1 LKTFAVGPTRYKSK
15 KSLRERRHAANLRGR
30 AIQNEYA
37 RKARAVD
44 QKWCGTPAGTQGP
57 IEQRLL
63 QFGPVFGLT
72 LGGFGE
78 VNDNMD
84 VLVSRCATR
93 AAESKWRLMGANNL
107 AEAKQTFKARIR
119 RSIGVEGARGLARL
133 RLANLVEVHTF
144 NRGPSACVLRQREKA
159 FYYDARE
166 AHYIRF
172 GPRAWFDPDMR
183 GRTSHHF

>member
-1 LKTFAVGPTRYKSK
+1 MK
-15 KSLRERRHAANLRGR
+15 
-30 AIQNEYA
+30 A
-37 RKARAVD
+37 RKAD

-63 QFGPVFGLT
+63 QFGPVFGLAV
-72 LGGFGE
+72 GGFGE

-93 AAESKWRLMGANNL
+93 AAESKWRLMGANSL

-133 RLANLVEVHTF
+133 RLANLIHVHSF
-144 NRGPSACVLRQREKA
+144 NRGSLSACQLRQREKA

-166 AHYIRF
+166 THYNRF
-172 GPRAWFDPDMR
+172 GPYEGSLYSSLLSDHTFF
-183 GRTSHHF
+183 TY

>member
-1 LKTFAVGPTRYKSK
+1 
-15 KSLRERRHAANLRGR
+15 
-30 AIQNEYA
+30 
-37 RKARAVD
+37 
-44 QKWCGTPAGTQGP
+44 
-57 IEQRLL
+57 
-63 QFGPVFGLT
+63 
-72 LGGFGE
+72 
-78 VNDNMD
+78 MD

>member
-1 LKTFAVGPTRYKSK
+1 
-15 KSLRERRHAANLRGR
+15 
-30 AIQNEYA
+30 
-37 RKARAVD
+37 
-44 QKWCGTPAGTQGP
+44 
-57 IEQRLL
+57 
-63 QFGPVFGLT
+63 
-72 LGGFGE
+72 
-78 VNDNMD
+78 M
-84 VLVSRCATR
+84 LVSRCATR

-166 AHYIRF
+166 AHYTTSVL
-172 GPRAWFDPDMR
+172 GPAHGSTPICGVAPLIISKFINNILVHRESKYQKHPQ
-183 GRTSHHF
+183 SHLNLYIIYTILI